1 MKLIFKIAITCIAFS
16 SCYAQNQVNNWF
28 FGNFAGLDFSSG
40 EPVPTNIGQIAYLSL
55 GFPSPL
61 NSHNEGTSSISD
73 INGSL
78 LYYSNGTTLYNSNHQ
93 ITPNGSGLEG
103 NVSST
108 HSSVFVPDPANPSGV
123 FYLFTM
129 GSLLCCGQNF
139 DFGLRYS
146 KIDNCLDN
154 GNGDIISGQKNTPL
168 MNGLTEKMAVVR
180 HANGVDYWLLTHKYN
195 SNEFIAMRIT
205 AQGIQDT
212 ISSFVGTVHQ
222 NVNSPQSFGG
232 VIGQMKIS
240 PNGQKVALGS
250 LNGNNILEVF
260 DFNTTT
266 GFVSNP
272 ITIFAQGFQ
281 NQTYGVEFSPN
292 SNLLYTQ
299 TATGTQAGSFIYQF
313 DLSSNNQAAI
323 IASQTTL
330 YNYQIYNAK
339 CLQLGPNNRIYIAG
353 TNSTIHVINEPNVQ
367 GLGCSFQVDAI
378 QLLPGTQVSFSLP
391 TFIAGFDYSNEVVD
405 CSIHVPDFTFSLGPD
420 VLICSESSVTLNAP
434 PNELSYLWNTG
445 AVSNSISVNQPG
457 TYWVT
462 VTTTNGTASDTIVVS
477 NFVPQNINIIGALE
491 LCEGNTTTLT
501 ASNGFT
507 NFQWSTGAQ
516 TQSITVGAGTYWL
529 TANDTNGCISSDT
542 VNLGVFSFNG
552 LIIAQNTAGCAPLPT
567 NFLIEFNSNDVL
579 TDVTWSFGDGNTS
592 NSTAPTHIYQNSGV
606 YAVSFEAFT
615 AQGCEFVIDTM
626 VTIALTPQPIA
637 SFVVNPSFP
646 EIGATVFTINSSE
659 NAESYLWL
667 LNNEFLGLNVNES
680 FSLSDYGS
688 YQIMLV
694 ANNQACSDT
703 ATILINIQEDLIYY
717 IPNTFTPNGDGI
729 NSIFLPVFT
738 SGIDVQNYDFL
749 IYNRWGEVVFN
760 TVEINAGWDGK
771 YLTLD
776 VPDGVYVY
784 QVRFKES
791 DSVKVY
797 EVFGHVNLLR

>member
-1 MKLIFKIAITCIAFS
+1 VKFILSICVTFS
-16 SCYAQNQVNNWF
+16 ALSCFFAQNQANNWF

-40 EPVPTNIGQIAYLSL
+40 NPVPTNIGQIAYFSL

-93 ITPNGSGLEG
+93 ITPNGAGLNG

-108 HSSVFVPDPANPSGV
+108 QSSIFVPDPANPSGV

-129 GSLLCCGQNF
+129 GSLLCCGENF

-154 GNGDIISGQKNTPL
+154 GNGDIISGQKNIPL

-180 HANGVDYWLLTHKYN
+180 HANGEDYWLLTHKYN

-212 ISSFVGTVHQ
+212 ISSFVGAVHQ

-313 DLSSNNQAAI
+313 DLSSNNQSSI

-339 CLQLGPNNRIYIAG
+339 GLQIGPNNRIYIAG
-353 TNSTIHVINEPNVQ
+353 TNSTIHVINEPNVL
-367 GLGCSFQVDAI
+367 GLGCDFQADAI

-405 CSIHVPDFTFSLGPD
+405 CSIDVPDFTFSLGPD
-420 VLICSESSVTLNAP
+420 VFICPEASVALNAP
-434 PNELSYLWNTG
+434 PNQLSYLWNTG
-445 AVSNSISVNQPG
+445 AISSSITVNQPG

-462 VTTTNGTASDTIVVS
+462 VTSTNGIATDTIVVS
-477 NFVPQNINIIGALE
+477 NFAPQNINILGALAV
-491 LCEGNTTTLT
+491 CEGNTTVLT
-501 ASNGFT
+501 ASTGFT
-507 NFQWSTGAQ
+507 NYQWSTGTQ
-516 TQSITVGAGTYWL
+516 TQSITVGAGTYWI
-529 TANDTNGCISSDT
+529 TANDSNGCFSSDT
-542 VNLGVFSFNG
+542 VSVFEFPNPVVSISGNTSVCEGNETILEANSGFITYQWTNGSNEATAILGVGTYSLTISDSLG
-552 LIIAQNTAGCAPLPT
+552 CQATAEITVISSSPTAGISL
-567 NFLIEFNSNDVL
+567 SNDVII
-579 TDVTWSFGDGNTS
+579 TDDELILQSTSTADLFPINSWNWSFGDGNTS
-592 NSTAPTHIYQNSGV
+592 TIENPNHSYSDVGNYV
-606 YAVSFEAFT
+606 
-615 AQGCEFVIDTM
+615 
-626 VTIALTPQPIA
+626 VTL
-637 SFVVNPSFP
+637 VVTD
-646 EIGATVFTINSSE
+646 E
-659 NAESYLWL
+659 
-667 LNNEFLGLNVNES
+667 LG
-680 FSLSDYGS
+680 
-688 YQIMLV
+688 
-694 ANNQACSDT
+694 CSDT
-703 ATILINIQEDLIYY
+703 TSILILVVGDII
-717 IPNTFTPNGDGI
+717 IPNVVTPNSDNI
-729 NSIFLPVFT
+729 NDIFL
-738 SGIDVQNYDFL
+738 IQNLDNTLPSKL
-749 IYNRWGEVVFN
+749 IVLNRWGNVVFE
-760 TVEINAGWDGK
+760 VENYQNDWSPT
-771 YLTLD
+771 TLI
-776 VPDGVYVY
+776 DGVYFYQFDYLNQNYQGFFHVY
-784 QVRFKES
+784 RSE
-791 DSVKVY
+791 
-797 EVFGHVNLLR
+797 